1 MGEDTTRQVMDD
13 YLHALLDGADF
24 SRFFAPDVVWTT
36 METGEEVRGR
46 DAVRDLIGS
55 LHREVF
61 EARPELV
68 SLVTGD
74 GIAILE
80 AVFDGTHTGTFAGIA
95 RTGAHVRL
103 PYCMAYDVSDG
114 AITALRS
121 YFPMT
126 ALTARLTEAGRS
138 VDAPA

>member
-1 MGEDTTRQVMDD
+1 MSEDTTRQVMDD
-13 YLHALLDGADF
+13 YLHALLDGSDY
-24 SRFFAPDVVWTT
+24 SRYFAPDVVWTT

-46 DAVRDLIGS
+46 EAVRDLIHS
-55 LHREVF
+55 LHREAF
-61 EARPELV
+61 EAKPELV

-80 AVFDGTHTGTFAGIA
+80 AVFDATHADTFAGVP

-103 PYCMAYDVSDG
+103 PYCMAYTVSG
-114 AITALRS
+114 EAITALRA
-121 YFPMT
+121 YFPIA
-126 ALTARLTEAGRS
+126 ALTARLIEAGRP